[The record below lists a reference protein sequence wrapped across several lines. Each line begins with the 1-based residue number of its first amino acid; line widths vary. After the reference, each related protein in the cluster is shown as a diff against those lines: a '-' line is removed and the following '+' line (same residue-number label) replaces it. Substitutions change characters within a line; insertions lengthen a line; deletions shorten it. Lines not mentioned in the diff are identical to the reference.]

1 MSSNKHIYH
10 AAFNVAEDSGPNM
23 AKTWQNHDQTKKK
36 KKKRKR
42 PARLRSGPK
51 VNDRTNNCIP

>member
-10 AAFNVAEDSGPNM
+10 AAFNVAEDRGPNM

-36 KKKRKR
+36 RKR
-42 PARLRSGPK
+42 PSCPYSEFDIDMSK
-51 VNDRTNNCIP
+51 QSIK